1 MRIAKGSGLAVA
13 VWRPCRVFALLACVA
28 MTARADITATIT
40 GLTVT
45 NYTKYVI
52 ASDADQAGAQ
62 HNRDAIEVKAVMA
75 YAAVEVSRNTNY
87 VYNYFLHF
95 RLLDTNGVAQPL
107 MIGTN
112 SDTDVII
119 SYKVDRSNPK
129 IIPLPQTSVA
139 RLIPAGALDPYM
151 KYAVELRIYRALP
164 DIISRPTDTGLNQV
178 DMAYRYIQ
186 FRSRNWVDPEVN
198 VVGELLDSSVIRTFM
213 INPSPSQNT
222 FQVNLT
228 TRLYRYDAWMLF
240 AVTNNVTIRYEL
252 ELLDATNGIAVPLAK
267 SVFDLVKAVPTHTIP
282 PDASSIAG
290 PAIYDTTDTIDFAPA
305 AGYVIDAVHHTYH
318 LKVRLSHFET
328 AAQPPVPGNQMDNP
342 ERRYVQLTGSLL
354 FGDIPTT
361 FRHVSGG
368 VVPGTVDAAG
378 LHTFLAV
385 DGQSGYVNALPDHT
399 YGNGTPLSAVVLTNG
414 DAVVLSGATAVT
426 LPANDADV
434 VSGVRFVRKQ
444 VQISASG
451 GSGAVVTHYPTG
463 FGHSL
468 DPTNR
473 ILDELVPFN
482 SVVYTADLKPA
493 KDLDYVS
500 SAMLYGCEESKP
512 IWFPFQA
519 FTWLIKT
526 GTFSFEA
533 TGEAFYVRL
542 EEYKE
547 LSVPN
552 VTQAMAQRADNS
564 RYYEYATKID
574 HPVLV
579 RAGANG
585 EALMTALVRFDAGI
599 MWPHFPRTTGVEWSG
614 GGKQTIKND
623 LIVPSDS
630 GLEGVAKIG
639 VAYAR
644 DCTADN
650 CTAGG
655 VGPETLSFV
664 PDGDHLTFTL
674 DGGLDGVGKLSAP
687 TPLHWGYIPSL
698 GKYAQRTEPF
708 SAANFLM
715 AGVFLRGDQS
725 ADAPAQKPATLLFT
739 GVRPDAVGKPERFG
753 KTPYAE
759 GLGDYAGLNFRVN
772 ATGLQA
778 ESVIAAVASGLY
790 PLTPRSKYYL
800 RQAGVSG
807 IHEAVFGKFPKK
819 MTLYGYQFT
828 FSNYGLAYQDS
839 QNVDSRTDGT
849 VYVPAPSDFTQDF
862 ENMMFSCLGAP
873 GTAQVP
879 AGESALVKIL
889 SYWSADFITH
899 AIAFDRKADENC
911 DPSKGFLTLG
921 VEAYAQH
928 IADSIQGI
936 LGFWPNGNLI
946 TLEDCQKPDGP
957 LDPPFDSRLK
967 LPNTFQL
974 RGPQNEKYA
983 ATPVNDAYFNTASD
997 APSDTGFVNVAAK
1010 LDVPFFEDL
1019 QVHIHTSASKA
1030 ATNAPIYLMGG
1041 WPDKGFGDATHS
1053 FFTEN
1058 PYDVGN
1064 RGFPETAG
1072 VTVDKYRSWDTPGD
1086 DRYRV
1091 RAQRTWLNVVHFD
1104 YPLKWSSSTRAF
1116 TAFAPVKD
1124 NLVIMQVEHQVKYM
1138 SAKNVELKFGAQYDV
1153 MPQANLVNLAFDQL
1167 GGLQKAFDKVIS
1179 SQVVA
1184 QGMGALDELLD
1195 ANMKTLM
1202 DGVIDPGLDPVLD
1215 ALYDKI
1221 NSSYNHTTKTLN
1233 AGVTYSQ
1240 IISNY
1245 VLGSGSTTVLAQLK
1259 TIGQQSGNV
1268 AGLTKEIAD
1277 RVDQASQA
1285 LDQIDQLLAKD
1296 GSGQRAKAVEL
1307 VQEVA
1312 AIASTLLDSPE
1323 ISAKVSQFL
1332 QDADPTLADIVGI
1345 LHDLKKQIDGVS
1357 TNLRNGVGMAQ
1368 ELQSKLAAATAEFN
1382 KVANLVQSDFAGL
1395 FASYKVGVDDPFMM
1409 MTKTDF
1415 KNLLKQK
1422 IENRLYA
1429 SLIADIIHHAV
1440 KEQLYD
1446 LNASIRENLDSVM
1459 DQFNI
1464 VVRDLLSEA
1473 MSGISSDFTNFA
1485 NEDGGSGGIPSG
1497 LAAAG
1502 RIDGY
1507 AHIVGDSLTE
1517 LRLDVRAKLKVPA
1530 EMKFDGYLRIK
1541 ELNSENT
1548 PQSCIPGGGKAMEV
1562 TLGANDVKV
1571 DWISPDLTANI
1582 NAKFTFATTPKFYP
1596 AGFGAG
1602 FELTGPLKF
1611 ETFTIRQLGA
1621 AMAFGETENY
1631 FSADAKVEF
1640 NGYKGKGGIFFGR
1653 TCTLDP
1659 FFWDKDVQSL
1669 IGTPPF
1675 TGVYVYGEVWIPV
1688 SEALLG
1694 IPATCFFQVSAGVGA
1709 GAGFFVEGPTFI
1721 GKMFL
1726 GASGDLLCII
1736 SVEGDVYLIGVK
1748 NKDGFALKG
1757 VGELSA
1763 SLGPCP
1769 FCISFSK
1776 SIGIT
1781 YKNSKWDVD
1790 F

>member
-1 MRIAKGSGLAVA
+1 MRIANCSRVAVA
-13 VWRPCRVFALLACVA
+13 VWGLCRVFALLACVA
-28 MTARADITATIT
+28 LTARADITATIQS
-40 GLTVT
+40 LTVT
-45 NYTKYVI
+45 NYTGYVI
-52 ASDADQAGAQ
+52 ASDADQVGPL
-62 HNRDAIEVKAVMA
+62 HNRDAIAVKAVMA
-75 YAAVEVSRNTNY
+75 YAALEGSRNTNL
-87 VYNYFLHF
+87 VYSYYLYF

-107 MIGTN
+107 MVGTN
-112 SDTDVII
+112 SDTDLIM

-129 IIPLPQTSVA
+129 LIPLPVTSVA

-151 KYAVELRIYRALP
+151 KYAVELRIFRALP
-164 DIISRPTDTGLNQV
+164 GLNVRPTDTGLHQV
-178 DMAYRYIQ
+178 DLAYRYLQ
-186 FRSRNWVDPEVN
+186 FRSRNLLDPQVN
-198 VVGELLDSSVIRTFM
+198 VVGEMLGSSVIRAFM
-213 INPSPSQNT
+213 INPSPNQNT
-222 FQVNLT
+222 FQVNLS
-228 TRLYRYDAWMLF
+228 TRLWRYDTWMFL
-240 AVTNNVTIRYEL
+240 ALTNNVTLRYEL
-252 ELLDATNGIAVPLAK
+252 ELLDAADGTAVPLAQ

-282 PDASSIAG
+282 PDASSIAA
-290 PAIYDTTDTIDFAPA
+290 PAIYDTIDTLNFAPA
-305 AGYVIDAVHHTYH
+305 AGYVIDAVHHKYH
-318 LKVRLSHFET
+318 LKVRFSHLET
-328 AAQPPVPGNQMDNP
+328 AADPPVAGNTMDNP
-342 ERRYVQLTGSLL
+342 ERRYVQLTGALL

-368 VVPGTVDAAG
+368 VVPGVVDAAG
-378 LHTFLAV
+378 LRTVLAV
-385 DGQSGYVNALPDHT
+385 DGQSGYVNGMTDHT
-399 YGNGTPLSAVVLTNG
+399 YGNGTPLSALVLTNG
-414 DAVVLSGATAVT
+414 DAVVLAGATAVT
-426 LPANDADV
+426 LPPNDVDAV
-434 VSGVRFVRKQ
+434 KGVRFTRTG
-444 VQISASG
+444 VQLSASG
-451 GSGAVVTHYPTG
+451 GSGAVVTHYPMG

-473 ILDELVPFN
+473 ILDDLVPFH
-482 SVVYTADLKPA
+482 SVVYTPDLKPA
-493 KDLDYVS
+493 KDLQYI
-500 SAMLYGCEESKP
+500 APALLFGCEESKP
-512 IWFPFQA
+512 IWFPFKA
-519 FTWLIKT
+519 VTWAIKD
-526 GTFSFEA
+526 GLFSFEG
-533 TGEAFYVRL
+533 TGEAFYVRRQ
-542 EEYKE
+542 EYKE

-552 VTQAMAQRADNS
+552 VTKAMAQRADNS
-564 RYYEYATKID
+564 RYYDYTTTIES
-574 HPVLV
+574 PVVV
-579 RAGANG
+579 RAGAKG
-585 EALMTALVRFDAGI
+585 EALMTALVRFDPGV
-599 MWPHFPRTTGVEWSG
+599 MWPHFPRTTGLEWSG
-614 GGKQTIKND
+614 GGKQSIKND

-630 GLEGVAKIG
+630 GLEGVTKIG

-644 DCTADN
+644 DCTGGN
-650 CTAGG
+650 CAAGG
-655 VGPETLSFV
+655 VGPETLAFA
-664 PDGDHLTFTL
+664 PDGDRLSFTL
-674 DGGLDGVGKLSAP
+674 DGGLDGVGKLASP

-715 AGVFLRGDQS
+715 AGIFLRGDQS
-725 ADAPAQKPATLLFT
+725 TDPPAQRPATLLFT
-739 GVRPDAVGKPERFG
+739 GIRPDALGKPERYG
-753 KTPYAE
+753 KPAYAE

-772 ATGLQA
+772 AMGLHA
-778 ESVIAAVASGLY
+778 ESVIAAVPSGLY

-807 IHEAVFGKFPKK
+807 IHEAVFGTFPKEMK
-819 MTLYGYQFT
+819 LYGYQFT
-828 FSNYGLAYQDS
+828 FSNYGLSYQDS
-839 QNVDSRTDGT
+839 TNVDSRTDGT
-849 VYVPAPSDFTQDF
+849 VYVPAPSDFTQNF

-873 GTAQVP
+873 GSAEVP
-879 AGESALVKIL
+879 AGESGLVKL
-889 SYWSADFITH
+889 LVYWSADFITH
-899 AIAFDRKADENC
+899 AIAFDRKADQNC
-911 DPSKGFLTLG
+911 DPGKGFLTLG

-928 IADSIQGI
+928 IADSIQGV

-946 TLEDCQKPDGP
+946 TLQDCQKPDGP

-967 LPNTFQL
+967 LPNTFKL
-974 RGPQNEKYA
+974 RGPQNEKYV

-997 APSDTGFVNVAAK
+997 APADTGFVNVAAK

-1041 WPDKGFGDATHS
+1041 WPDNGFGNATHN

-1064 RGFPETAG
+1064 RGFPTTAG
-1072 VTVDKYRSWDTPGD
+1072 VTVDKYRAWDKPGD
-1086 DRYRV
+1086 EHYRV

-1179 SQVVA
+1179 AQVMA

-1195 ANMKTLM
+1195 ANMKTLL
-1202 DGVIDPGLDPVLD
+1202 DGVIDPGLDPVLE
-1215 ALYDKI
+1215 ALYNKI
-1221 NSSYNHTTKTLN
+1221 NSSYNHSTKTLN

-1240 IISNY
+1240 IVSNY

-1259 TIGQQSGNV
+1259 AIGQQSGNV

-1312 AIASTLLDSPE
+1312 ALASTLLDSPE
-1323 ISAKVSQFL
+1323 ISAKVTQFL
-1332 QDADPTLADIVGI
+1332 QDADPTLDDIVGI

-1357 TNLRNGVGMAQ
+1357 ANLRNGVGMAN
-1368 ELQSKLAAATAEFN
+1368 ELQSKLAAATAEVD
-1382 KVANLVQSDFAGL
+1382 KVAKLVQGDFTSL
-1395 FASYKVGVDDPFMM
+1395 FASYKVGVDDPFQL
-1409 MTKTDF
+1409 MTKADF

-1473 MSGISSDFTNFA
+1473 MSGISSEFTNFS

-1507 AHIVGDSLTE
+1507 AHIVGDSLAE

-1562 TLGANDVKV
+1562 TMGANDVKV

-1726 GASGDLLCII
+1726 GVSGDLLCIL

-1776 SIGIT
+1776 SLGIT
-1781 YKNSKWDVD
+1781 YKNSSWDVD